1 MYYNTNDESGETLQN
16 RRQNSDKQKD
26 VIYRVFESNP
36 NMTLTPFEIEA
47 AVAQSW
53 PITSIRRA
61 ITDLTSEGKLEKTEI
76 KRMGPYGKQ
85 TYCWKYSS

>member
-1 MYYNTNDESGETLQN
+1 MYYNTNNETEGTLQN
-16 RRQNSDKQKD
+16 SRQNSDRQQD
-26 VIYRVFESNP
+26 IIYRVFEANP

-47 AVAQSW
+47 ATGQNW

-61 ITDLTSEGKLEKTEI
+61 ITDLTSEGKLEKTDE

-85 TYCWKYSS
+85 TYCWKYIS

>member
-1 MYYNTNDESGETLQN
+1 MYYNTNDESGENLQN
-16 RRQNSDKQKD
+16 SRQNSDKQKD

-53 PITSIRRA
+53 TITSIRRA

>member
-1 MYYNTNDESGETLQN
+1 MYYNTNDESGENLQN
-16 RRQNSDKQKD
+16 SRENSDKQQD

-61 ITDLTSEGKLEKTEI
+61 ITDLTSAGKLEI
-76 KRMGPYGKQ
+76 RRMGPYGKQ
-85 TYCWKYSS
+85 TYCWKYVS

>member
-1 MYYNTNDESGETLQN
+1 MFYNTNDETGNTLT
-16 RRQNSDKQKD
+16 NSRNNSNKQKD
-26 VIYRVFESNP
+26 VIYRVFQSNP
-36 NMTLTPFEIEA
+36 NMTLTPFEIES

-61 ITDLTSEGKLEKTEI
+61 ITDLTSEGKLQKTET

-85 TYCWKYSS
+85 TYCWKFVS

>member
-1 MYYNTNDESGETLQN
+1 MFYNTNDESKERLQN
-16 RRQNSDKQKD
+16 SRENSDRQMD
-26 VIYRVFESNP
+26 IIYRVFEANP

-47 AVAQSW
+47 AVPQRW

-61 ITDLTSEGKLEKTEI
+61 ITDLTSAGKLEKTET

-85 TYCWKYSS
+85 TYCWKYVS